1 MLQHLN
7 VVTIIVVTKLLQR
20 YNQIF
25 TTFRPAPKNLFHGPQ
40 IRSSEDQN
48 NQVTAPVAQESEATV
63 SFSSKLEE
71 LIAGLRCAIRI
82 NGQKYFMCSY
92 G

>member
-1 MLQHLN
+1 MCILFSLAS
-7 VVTIIVVTKLLQR
+7 IGM
-20 YNQIF
+20 IF
-25 TTFRPAPKNLFHGPQ
+25 TKNLFHGLQ
-40 IRSSEDQN
+40 GLSSEDQN
-48 NQVTAPVAQESEATV
+48 NQVTTPVAQESEATV

>member
-1 MLQHLN
+1 M
-7 VVTIIVVTKLLQR
+7 TYLLTAWL
-20 YNQIF
+20 YNYVQ
-25 TTFRPAPKNLFHGPQ
+25 TFQSCLTKNLFHGLQ
-40 IRSSEDQN
+40 GRSSEDQN

-82 NGQKYFMCSY
+82 NGQIYFNV
-92 G
+92 